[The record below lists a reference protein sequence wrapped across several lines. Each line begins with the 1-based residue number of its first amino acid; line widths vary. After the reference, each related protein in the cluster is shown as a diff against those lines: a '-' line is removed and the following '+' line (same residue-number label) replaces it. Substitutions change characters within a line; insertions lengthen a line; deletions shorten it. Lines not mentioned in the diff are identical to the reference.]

1 MIERTNTIAIAER
14 GPPLSEAEAS
24 EDGYVPMMIVRMWG
38 NVIEPQ
44 SKPDY
49 G

>member
-1 MIERTNTIAIAER
+1 MVEQQGILSWEE
-14 GPPLSEAEAS
+14 GVPPISEAEAS
-24 EDGYVPMMIVRMWG
+24 EGYRVSMMIVRMWG

-44 SKPDY
+44 SKPYY